1 MSGEGRALRWAK
13 DVWRESPASENEIE
27 RGVDRVAQ
35 RFVAPRRT
43 FVPRRAWK
51 VAGVTAVLG
60 ALAYTTRGGWLPRHA
75 PSNEAP
81 PAPIEP
87 RVELPVTGGTRPLT
101 PAAVEPPAPPEVPAA
116 EPAPLAHP
124 SSPDKAIDKKR
135 RTAPAVDPAPP
146 ATEGPDTTWVEVSEA
161 LAARDHDAAERLL
174 LELANGRHD
183 ANTRAKAHLG
193 LAQLDESKNRCESA
207 RKHALI
213 AASIPDIEIK
223 TVRRALE
230 LAARC
235 AR

>member
-1 MSGEGRALRWAK
+1 MSDEARALRWAK
-13 DVWRESPASENEIE
+13 DVWRETPTPESEIE
-27 RGVDRVAQ
+27 QGADRVAQ
-35 RFVAPRRT
+35 RFVAPRRA
-43 FVPRRAWK
+43 FLPRKAWK
-51 VAGVTAVLG
+51 LAGVTAVLG
-60 ALAYTTRGGWLPRHA
+60 ALAYTTRGAWLPRHA

-81 PAPIEP
+81 LAPIEP
-87 RVELPVTGGTRPLT
+87 RVELPVTPVTRP
-101 PAAVEPPAPPEVPAA
+101 PAVVEPLAPPEAPAA
-116 EPAPLAHP
+116 EPAPLGHASP
-124 SSPDKAIDKKR
+124 SDKSIEKKR
-135 RTAPAVDPAPP
+135 RATPALEIPP
-146 ATEGPDTTWVEVSEA
+146 AAAEAPDTTWVEVSDA
-161 LAARDHDAAERLL
+161 LAARDHDAAEKLL
-174 LELANGRHD
+174 LELASGRHD